1 MYAQYKDG
9 NFIELAGNFRFADNV
24 FQPAETL
31 SDEQRVEFSVFNI
44 VDHREELPPFHV
56 YAESWTYEVIGPDIH
71 RHWSIVPM
79 NAEQMAVALDQIK
92 TSITSDTQQRLDAFA
107 STRGYDGI
115 HSAVSYAGDPNPTF
129 DAEGVYCRIARST
142 TWAKLY
148 SIMADVQAGNR
159 PMPMSYADVESEL
172 PDLEWPA

>member
-1 MYAQYKDG
+1 MYAQYKEG
-9 NFIELAGNFRFADNV
+9 NFIELAGNFSFADNV

-92 TSITSDTQQRLDAFA
+92 TSITSDTQQRLDTFA

-115 HSAVSYAGDPNPTF
+115 LSACTYATSTIDKFKIEGQYCVNMR
-129 DAEGVYCRIARST
+129 DA
-142 TWAKLY
+142 TWMVLY

-172 PDLEWPA
+172 PDLEWPQ